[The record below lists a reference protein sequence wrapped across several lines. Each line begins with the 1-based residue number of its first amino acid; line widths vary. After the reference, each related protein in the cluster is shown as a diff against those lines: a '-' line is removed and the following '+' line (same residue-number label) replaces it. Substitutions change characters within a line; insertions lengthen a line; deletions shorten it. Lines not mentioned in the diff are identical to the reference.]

1 MPTNEV
7 QIPTARREK
16 GVCMDQGEPTPHT
29 QEDPHGELTPRDYQK
44 PSVVP
49 LGSLAEMTWTYSVEA
64 EEWTW

>member
-1 MPTNEV
+1 
-7 QIPTARREK
+7 
-16 GVCMDQGEPTPHT
+16 MDQGEIAPHT